1 MSVLNK
7 YVIIAHFHLMLRQ
20 NNFSEADLKEAVDLL
35 HKELF
40 PEVWAKI
47 NAKLEKEAAAATTAK
62 PPHIGDKHYQLCKD
76 IFEILSKHHLLVHE
90 AYTVLEQV
98 KSVIGYTPIR

>member
-47 NAKLEKEAAAATTAK
+47 NAKLEKEAAAATTA
-62 PPHIGDKHYQLCKD
+62 P
-76 IFEILSKHHLLVHE
+76 
-90 AYTVLEQV
+90 
-98 KSVIGYTPIR
+98 KSVFIQPYLHVTPFADSQKISQELHRYITESKEDCTERQD

>member
-7 YVIIAHFHLMLRQ
+7 YVIIAHFHLMLKQ

-47 NAKLEKEAAAATTAK
+47 NDLNN
-62 PPHIGDKHYQLCKD
+62 
-76 IFEILSKHHLLVHE
+76 SK
-90 AYTVLEQV
+90 A
-98 KSVIGYTPIR
+98 

>member
-40 PEVWAKI
+40 PEFWAKI
-47 NAKLEKEAAAATTAK
+47 N
-62 PPHIGDKHYQLCKD
+62 DSND
-76 IFEILSKHHLLVHE
+76 SK
-90 AYTVLEQV
+90 A
-98 KSVIGYTPIR
+98 

>member
-1 MSVLNK
+1 MNVLNK

-40 PEVWAKI
+40 PEVWVEI
-47 NAKLEKEAAAATTAK
+47 NASNNNKA
-62 PPHIGDKHYQLCKD
+62 
-76 IFEILSKHHLLVHE
+76 
-90 AYTVLEQV
+90 
-98 KSVIGYTPIR
+98 